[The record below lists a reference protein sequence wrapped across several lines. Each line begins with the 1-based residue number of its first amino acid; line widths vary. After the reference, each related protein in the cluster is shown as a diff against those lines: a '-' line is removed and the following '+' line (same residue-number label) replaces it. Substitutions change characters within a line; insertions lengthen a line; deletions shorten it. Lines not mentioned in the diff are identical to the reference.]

1 MDKMKL
7 VFIVLVIAIL
17 VVAGVAIGVEVSL
30 NQNVNIKQVSA
41 NGSPLP
47 LVNGVYQLN
56 TSKITTI
63 VVSFTGSFNINYVS
77 NVFYESSNTNLTP
90 SYNIVGN
97 TIEFTILA
105 FTPFIFT
112 LGFTLH
118 YTVVGLFGI
127 TNNNFKTFKIE
138 IT

>member
-1 MDKMKL
+1 MKW
-7 VFIVLVIAIL
+7 IITALVIIVL
-17 VVAGVAIGVEVSL
+17 VVAGIGIGIEASL
-30 NQNVNIKQVSA
+30 NQNVSIKQV
-41 NGSPLP
+41 NENNEPLP
-47 LVNGVYQLN
+47 LVNGVYHLN

-63 VVSFTGSFNINYVS
+63 SVSFTGSFNINYVS

>member
-1 MDKMKL
+1 MKW
-7 VFIVLVIAIL
+7 IIAALVIIVL
-17 VVAGVAIGVEVSL
+17 VVAGIGIGIEASL
-30 NQNVNIKQVSA
+30 NQNVSIKQVSE
-41 NGSPLP
+41 NNEPLP
-47 LVNGVYQLN
+47 LVNGVYKLS
-56 TSKITTI
+56 TSNITTI

-77 NVFYESSNTNLTP
+77 NVFYGAYYTNLTP
-90 SYNIVGN
+90 LHHVIGN

-118 YTVVGLFGI
+118 YTVVGLFGL
-127 TNNNFKTFKIE
+127 TNTHFKAFKIE